1 MAEENSK
8 GMPTYI
14 GWEMPQ
20 EEYGELLE
28 KYGDKLPY
36 QGEVRRTPEQEFKYL
51 TSRLESTK
59 RALKRFGESNK
70 VTFLDVNAAKHGW
83 ITNQLDLPYEEV
95 TDPEVK
101 ALKLDEINAAEERN
115 KFIAA
120 WGVSQDPSTLET
132 GWYQVPRSED
142 RPTEYA
148 KAKGGL
154 VETGPKLIGEPTYK
168 SIATGLGT
176 LGRYGDNY
184 MVHASDGETVVPG
197 DVLEANPPLKEAL
210 FQQMRMMGVEDP
222 NRYVVGNDLNSINP
236 VTGQPEFF
244 FKKLF
249 KKILPI
255 AAPIIG
261 NLILP
266 GMGGPI
272 ASALATKLTGGST
285 KDALMAGLVAGG
297 SQALMG
303 GIGGMGK
310 NGVGFMKGAQSS
322 LGQMF
327 RSPSAAWQQGI
338 FGGGTLGSAYGATMG
353 SKPIPGV
360 AGTSGT
366 SSMGPPPPYQKAS
379 AITQT
384 QLGDLTNPSQTYR
397 PIIRSSPGHLDMV
410 TGYDAAT
417 ELGVGQ
423 VGKTPGG
430 NWFSDLGPW
439 GKAGLIGGGL
449 GLGALALGAFDEEED
464 EEGSPA
470 GDPRIKA
477 YDKFLALST
486 QDQQSSIGQGL
497 LKQAGVGP
505 LFNAQQI
512 ADATGISLPEALAYL
527 GQYGITETVAARG
540 GAISGP
546 GTGTSDDI
554 PARLSD
560 GEFVMTADAVR
571 GAGNGNRQRGAARMY
586 DMMHQFERVA

>member
-36 QGEVRRTPEQEFKYL
+36 QGAVRRTPEQEFKYL

-154 VETGPKLIGEPTYK
+154 VETGPKLTGEPTPY
-168 SIATGLGT
+168 ALANGLAT

-197 DVLEANPPLKEAL
+197 EILAANPQLKNTL

-249 KKILPI
+249 KKILPM

-285 KDALMAGLVAGG
+285 KDALMAGLFAGG
-297 SQALMG
+297 TQALMG

-353 SKPIPGV
+353 RGIPG
-360 AGTSGT
+360 AARTSGAPVLAAHPLSDANIGLSRAPINT
-366 SSMGPPPPYQKAS
+366 RIHGGG
-379 AITQT
+379 
-384 QLGDLTNPSQTYR
+384 GDPKFWTGEYAPS
-397 PIIRSSPGHLDMV
+397 PLK
-410 TGYDAAT
+410 
-417 ELGVGQ
+417 GVG
-423 VGKTPGG
+423 GLRDSTRGTIPDKG
-430 NWFSDLGPW
+430 NWFSNLGGW
-439 GKAGLIGGGL
+439 QQAGLIGGGL
-449 GLGALALGAFDEEED
+449 GLGALAVGAFDEKED
-464 EEGSPA
+464 EENQAA
-470 GDPRIKA
+470 GDPQIEA
-477 YDKFLALST
+477 YNKFLALST
-486 QDQQSSIGQGL
+486 QDQQSSIGQDL

>member
-1 MAEENSK
+1 M
-8 GMPTYI
+8 
-14 GWEMPQ
+14 
-20 EEYGELLE
+20 
-28 KYGDKLPY
+28 
-36 QGEVRRTPEQEFKYL
+36 R
-51 TSRLESTK
+51 
-59 RALKRFGESNK
+59 
-70 VTFLDVNAAKHGW
+70 
-83 ITNQLDLPYEEV
+83 
-95 TDPEVK
+95 
-101 ALKLDEINAAEERN
+101 
-115 KFIAA
+115 
-120 WGVSQDPSTLET
+120 
-132 GWYQVPRSED
+132 
-142 RPTEYA
+142 
-148 KAKGGL
+148 
-154 VETGPKLIGEPTYK
+154 TGPKLIGEPTYK

-303 GIGGMGK
+303 GIGGMSKTGP
-310 NGVGFMKGAQSS
+310 GFFGGAKQA
-322 LGQMF
+322 LGNIF
-327 RSPSAAWQQGI
+327 RSPQAAFQQGI

-353 SKPIPGV
+353 RGIPG
-360 AGTSGT
+360 AASTPGT
-366 SSMGPPPPYQKAS
+366 SSMGPPRAYQDPS

-397 PIIRSSPGHLDMV
+397 PIIRSSPGHRDMV
-410 TGYDAAT
+410 TGYNART
-417 ELGVGQ
+417 GLGAGQ

-449 GLGALALGAFDEEED
+449 GLGALAVGAFDEKED
-464 EEGSPA
+464 EENQVA

-486 QDQQSSIGQGL
+486 QDQQSSIGQDL

>member
-1 MAEENSK
+1 M
-8 GMPTYI
+8 
-14 GWEMPQ
+14 
-20 EEYGELLE
+20 
-28 KYGDKLPY
+28 
-36 QGEVRRTPEQEFKYL
+36 R
-51 TSRLESTK
+51 
-59 RALKRFGESNK
+59 
-70 VTFLDVNAAKHGW
+70 
-83 ITNQLDLPYEEV
+83 
-95 TDPEVK
+95 
-101 ALKLDEINAAEERN
+101 
-115 KFIAA
+115 
-120 WGVSQDPSTLET
+120 
-132 GWYQVPRSED
+132 
-142 RPTEYA
+142 
-148 KAKGGL
+148 
-154 VETGPKLIGEPTYK
+154 TGPKLIGEPTYK

-285 KDALMAGLVAGG
+285 KDALMAGLFAGG
-297 SQALMG
+297 TQALMG

-353 SKPIPGV
+353 RGIPG
-360 AGTSGT
+360 AARTSGAPVLAAHPLSDANIGLSRAPINT
-366 SSMGPPPPYQKAS
+366 RIHGGG
-379 AITQT
+379 
-384 QLGDLTNPSQTYR
+384 GDPKFWTGEYAPS
-397 PIIRSSPGHLDMV
+397 PLK
-410 TGYDAAT
+410 
-417 ELGVGQ
+417 GVG
-423 VGKTPGG
+423 GLRDSTRGTIPDKG
-430 NWFSDLGPW
+430 NWFSNLGGW
-439 GKAGLIGGGL
+439 QQAGLIGGGL
-449 GLGALALGAFDEEED
+449 GLGALAVGAFDEKED
-464 EEGSPA
+464 EENQVA

-486 QDQQSSIGQGL
+486 QDQQSSIGQDL